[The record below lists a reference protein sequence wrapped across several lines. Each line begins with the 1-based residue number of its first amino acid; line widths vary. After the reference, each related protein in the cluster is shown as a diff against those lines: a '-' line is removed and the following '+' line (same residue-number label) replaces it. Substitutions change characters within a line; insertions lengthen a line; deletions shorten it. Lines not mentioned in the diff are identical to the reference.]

1 MADQTPELDGASE
14 EALELELEPE
24 VPIKKEPEELGG
36 DPLDEISDP
45 VVRAQAK
52 KDRAIAR
59 RLAKKEETPKPE
71 ANPDTS
77 KFLTKADFYKANERK
92 AILEIQKDDAEIK
105 ANWNAIIPF
114 YTPRR
119 GKETPGDI
127 VEDIRDAIILFKA
140 RNPESPAKDDSKDEL
155 TASPVL
161 KTGGGVVDKVTSKPK
176 DPPNFKLP
184 TDPKSWYPKKS

>member
-24 VPIKKEPEELGG
+24 VTPKEEPEEPGG

-59 RLAKKEETPKPE
+59 RLAKKEDKPE
-71 ANPDTS
+71 KTDTS
-77 KFLTKADFYKANERK
+77 KFLTKEDFYKSNERK
-92 AILEIQKDDAEIK
+92 AIREITADAEIK
-105 ANWNAIIPF
+105 AVWNEIIPF

-119 GKETPGDI
+119 GKETPEDI
-127 VEDIRDAIILFKA
+127 VEDIRDAITLYKV
-140 RNPESPAKDDSKDEL
+140 RNPAPPEKDDSANDL
-155 TASPVL
+155 TASPVM
-161 KTGGGVVDKVTSKPK
+161 KTGGGVTEKVTPKPK

-184 TDPKSWYPKKS
+184 TDPKSWYKKS